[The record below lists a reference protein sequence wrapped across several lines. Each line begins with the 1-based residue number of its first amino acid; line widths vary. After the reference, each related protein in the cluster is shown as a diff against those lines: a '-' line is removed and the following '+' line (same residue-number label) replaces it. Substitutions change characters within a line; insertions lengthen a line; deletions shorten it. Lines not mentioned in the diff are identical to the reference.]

1 MKKIFLTGGS
11 GFLGRNILEK
21 LSKKYEIYAPSRKE
35 LNLIEPHKL
44 KSWMKDKKFDWII
57 NCVVNG
63 GRRTK
68 KDTSEDFY
76 NNIMALDN
84 LLYYINDETKLIT
97 FSSGAEIYKQNTFY
111 GLSKKISTNII
122 RGKNNIKNLRIYN
135 LFGPY
140 GMQDSFI
147 YSTIQK
153 CLKNE
158 DIFIWEDHRFDVY
171 SIDNLLSII
180 NTIIK
185 QNTNFYE
192 EIDCV
197 HNEKYKLSDLAKII
211 KGFCGSKSKI
221 IIEKVKDIDYIGN
234 YQDQKDFKP
243 IKLEKTLYDLIELI
257 KDEKL

>member
-1 MKKIFLTGGS
+1 MKILLTGGS
-11 GFLGRNILEK
+11 GFLGQ
-21 LSKKYEIYAPSRKE
+21 
-35 LNLIEPHKL
+35 NLINYFNKRYDIFYPSHQELDLTNKYHTDLLFSKN
-44 KSWMKDKKFDWII
+44 KFNWII
-57 NCVVNG
+57 NCVAKG

-68 KDTSEDFY
+68 PETSEDFY
-76 NNIMALDN
+76 NNIISLDN
-84 LLYYINDETKLIT
+84 LLHYINDETKLIT

-158 DIFIWEDHRFDVY
+158 DVVIWEDYKFDVY

-185 QNTNFYE
+185 KNTNLYQ

-211 KGFCGSKSKI
+211 KSFCGSKSKI
-221 IIEKVKDIDYIGN
+221 IIEKLKDIDYIGN
-234 YQDQKDFKP
+234 YQDQEDFKP
-243 IKLEKTLYDLIELI
+243 IKLEKTLYDFIELI